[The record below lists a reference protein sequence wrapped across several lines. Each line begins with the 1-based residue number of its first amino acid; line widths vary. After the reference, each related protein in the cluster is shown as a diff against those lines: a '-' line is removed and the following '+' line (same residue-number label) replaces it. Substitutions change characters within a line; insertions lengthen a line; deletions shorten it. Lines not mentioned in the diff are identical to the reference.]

1 MKLVMKKIIL
11 LTLLLSAFFSRAQQD
26 AMFTH
31 YMFNTLWLN
40 PAYAGT
46 RDALTVTGINRSQ
59 WVGFEGAPVD
69 QSITLHSPLNN
80 GKMGLG
86 LSIQNGKI
94 GPTRN
99 LFVGADYAYQI
110 KLTKKSKL
118 GLGLKAMAVFL
129 NNNISGVQ
137 LEDQSQSDAAFA
149 QNYRTVKPNFGAGV
163 YYYRERFYAGVSTPK
178 LIENKYGQ
186 TQQSYE
192 EKRHFYFIMGGV
204 IGLSPTVKFKPTC
217 FIKATEAAPIQSDFT
232 ASFIFRDHFSAGV
245 MYRTGD
251 AAGVLLGYSFSDQ
264 FALGYSFDWSVANT
278 TGKYNN
284 GSHEI
289 MLRYDLV
296 SLSKPKIKSP
306 RYF

>member
-1 MKLVMKKIIL
+1 MKKIIL
-11 LTLLLSAFFSRAQQD
+11 LTLLLNAFFSRAQQD

-31 YMFNTLWLN
+31 YMYNTLWLN

-46 RDALTVTGINRSQ
+46 RDALTVTGLNRSQ
-59 WVGFEGAPVD
+59 WLGFEGAPVD
-69 QSITLHSPLNN
+69 QSITLHSPFYR

-86 LSIQNGKI
+86 LTIQNDKI
-94 GPTRN
+94 GPTSN
-99 LFVGADYAYQI
+99 LFIGADYAYQI

-118 GLGLKAMAVFL
+118 GLGLKAMGVFF
-129 NNNISGVQ
+129 NNNLNGLK
-137 LEDQSQSDAAFA
+137 LEDQTQNDAAFG
-149 QNYRTVKPNFGAGV
+149 QNYRTVKPNFGTGA
-163 YYYRERFYAGVSTPK
+163 YYYRERFYAGISTPK
-178 LIENKYGQ
+178 LIQNKFGSSE
-186 TQQSYE
+186 QSYE

-204 IGLSPTVKFKPTC
+204 INLSSAIKFKPTC
-217 FIKATEAAPIQSDFT
+217 FIKATEAAPVQGDVT
-232 ASFIFRDHFSAGV
+232 ASFIFRDHFSAGL

-251 AAGVLLGYSFSDQ
+251 AAGVLLGYSFTDQ
-264 FALGYSFDWSVANT
+264 FAIGYSFDWSMANT

-296 SLSKPKIKSP
+296 SVSKPKIKSP